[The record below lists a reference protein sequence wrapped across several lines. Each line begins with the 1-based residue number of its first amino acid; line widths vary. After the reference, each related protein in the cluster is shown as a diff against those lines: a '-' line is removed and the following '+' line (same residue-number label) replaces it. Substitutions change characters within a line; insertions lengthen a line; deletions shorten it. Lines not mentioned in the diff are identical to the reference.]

1 MGYVAVTG
9 GQQAIENAE
18 ALLRYYRLKGGARP
32 LEVEQIRDQMRL
44 AVDKVMGEG
53 SLYAP
58 TLAALA
64 LKQAEGDSLEAS
76 LAIRAFRATQSR
88 RYYAMALDTSE
99 MQVIRR
105 ISATFQEVPG
115 GQILGPTRDYT
126 QRLLDFTL
134 LKESDSELAAV
145 IRELESRFSEGEMPD
160 RFPKIIDFLRRENL
174 LAEAPAGN
182 PHIDDITRQGII
194 FPCSRSAKLQS
205 LARAETGSMMALA
218 YSVSRG
224 YGEVHPYIGE
234 LRVGYVP
241 VYIDRRE
248 LGEPVYLGRILL
260 TEAEM
265 ITSYTGDDKNS
276 QPRFALGYGLCFGHN
291 EIKAISMGILDV
303 STRSRAMDKT
313 PAEDEEYVLYHT
325 DGIEASGFVAH
336 WKLPHYVTFQS
347 TLDRLR
353 AAQSQSKERGDE

>member
-9 GQQAIENAE
+9 GQQAIENAA
-18 ALLRYYRLKGGARP
+18 ALLQYYRLKGGSRP

-53 SLYAP
+53 SLYSP

-76 LAIRAFRATQSR
+76 LAIRAFRASQPR
-88 RYYAMALDTSE
+88 RYYSIALDTSE

-115 GQILGPTRDYT
+115 GQVLGPTRDYT
-126 QRLLDFTL
+126 QRLLDFSL
-134 LKESDSELAAV
+134 FEEKDSVLAEI
-145 IRELESRFSEGEMPD
+145 IRDLESRFSEWEMPD
-160 RFPKIIDFLRRENL
+160 RFPKIVDFLRRENL
-174 LAEAPAGN
+174 LAEASTGE
-182 PHIDDITRQGII
+182 PHIDDITREGIV

-205 LARAETGSMMALA
+205 LTRAETGSMMALA

-241 VYIDRRE
+241 VYIEKDA
-248 LGEPVYLGRILL
+248 LSGPIYLGRILL

-265 ITSYTGDDKNS
+265 ITTYASEDKNS
-276 QPRFALGYGLCFGHN
+276 EPRFDLGYGLCFGHN

-303 STRSRAMDKT
+303 STRSRAANKT

-353 AAQSQSKERGDE
+353 ATRNQAKETGDE

>member
-1 MGYVAVTG
+1 MGYIAVTG
-9 GQQAIENAE
+9 GQEAIENAE
-18 ALLRYYRLKGGARP
+18 LLLQYYRLKGGARP
-32 LEVEQIRDQMRL
+32 LEVEQIREQMRL
-44 AVDKVMGEG
+44 AVDRVMGEG

-64 LKQAEGDSLEAS
+64 LKQAEGDSFEAS
-76 LAIRAFRATQSR
+76 LIIRAFRATQSR
-88 RYYAMALDTSE
+88 RYYALAADTSQ

-126 QRLLDFTL
+126 QRLLDFSL
-134 LKESDSELAAV
+134 LQEKNDALDRLVSQIESVFPDAD
-145 IRELESRFSEGEMPD
+145 MPE
-160 RFPKIIDFLRRENL
+160 RFPKIIDFLRKENL
-174 LAEAPAGN
+174 LALPQDGQPE
-182 PHIDDITRQGII
+182 IQDITRESLS
-194 FPCSRSAKLQS
+194 FPCARSAKLQS

-218 YSVSRG
+218 YSISRG
-224 YGEVHPYIGE
+224 WGEIHPYIGE

-241 VYIDRRE
+241 LYINHNACPD
-248 LGEPVYLGRILL
+248 PIYLGRVLL

-265 ITSYTGDDKNS
+265 IAGYAAGDKNTE
-276 QPRFALGYGLCFGHN
+276 PKFALGYGLCFGHN

-303 STRSRAMDKT
+303 STRSRALDKT
-313 PAEDEEYVLYHT
+313 PAEDEEFVLYHT

-353 AAQSQSKERGDE
+353 TTRKNRRETDDE